1 MANDSSTGGY
11 LLPTAPSPP
20 LEDAA
25 LDAVFQQLIVG
36 LTGLPGNMVRPRW
49 QPTVPKMP
57 EPTQNWCAI
66 GVTDID
72 QDFAPT
78 VVHVPDTA
86 GTDKLYRNEI
96 LTLTAS
102 FYGPAAMQY
111 AAQARDGIFVAQNHG
126 MLELSGMGLVDV
138 GRLTAAPELLN
149 QQWLRRYDLQF
160 RVRRQV
166 ERTYSVLNVLSAHG
180 TINRDPDTTDF
191 VVEQ

>member
-11 LLPTAPSPP
+11 LQPTAPSPP
-20 LEDAA
+20 LEDSA
-25 LDAVFQQLIVG
+25 LDAIFQQLIVG

-72 QDFAPT
+72 QDFEPT
-78 VVHVPDTA
+78 IVHVPDTE

-96 LTLTAS
+96 LTLLAS

-126 MLELSGMGLVDV
+126 MLVLSGMGLVDV

-149 QQWLRRYDLQF
+149 QQWQRRYDLQF

-166 ERTYSVLNVLSAHG
+166 ERTYSVLNLLSSDS
-180 TINRDPDTTDF
+180 TLETDSVTTEIH
-191 VVEQ
+191 VSQ